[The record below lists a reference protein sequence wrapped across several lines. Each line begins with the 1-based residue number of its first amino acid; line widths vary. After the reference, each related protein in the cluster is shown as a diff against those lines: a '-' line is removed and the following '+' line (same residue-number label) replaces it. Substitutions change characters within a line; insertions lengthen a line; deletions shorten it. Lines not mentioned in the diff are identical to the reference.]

1 MHQLAPASL
10 RLKSPF
16 DVITRRGVAPP
27 PILQAFLEDLAAS
40 ARKTGQA

>member
-10 RLKSPF
+10 RLISPF

-40 ARKTGQA
+40 ARKTASG